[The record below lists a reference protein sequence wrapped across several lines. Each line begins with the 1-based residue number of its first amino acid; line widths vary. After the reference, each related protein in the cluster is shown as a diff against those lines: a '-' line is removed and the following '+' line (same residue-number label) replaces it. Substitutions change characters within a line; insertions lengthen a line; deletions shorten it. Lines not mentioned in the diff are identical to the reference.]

1 MEPPQSGNRHQFRGS
16 RSLNLLGGQEN
27 GVPPDPENVQFFDL
41 EVNNVSNTKQT
52 GVQAHY

>member
-27 GVPPDPENVQFFDL
+27 GDPPDPENVQFFDL
-41 EVNNVSNTKQT
+41 KVNNVSNTMLT
-52 GVQAHY
+52 GVQVH